1 MKLGDAKA
9 LLEQVKTFCSK
20 NNVEY
25 ELFENA
31 PGAPHLMYGGGGVVA
46 ASSAPERIVGDKK
59 ELTEEDLKPPPP
71 PPAPVPAFGFG
82 YAGFGAVPAGIF
94 GAPMPA
100 PSFSFGAGVYHVS
113 HLAPK
118 PPEKKKEYGVDYI

>member
-1 MKLGDAKA
+1 VYISKEELKLGDAKA

-31 PGAPHLMYGGGGVVA
+31 PVAPHLMYGGGVVA

-59 ELTEEDLKPPPP
+59 ELTESDLKPPPP
-71 PPAPVPAFGFG
+71 PPAPAFGFG
-82 YAGFGAVPAGIF
+82 YAGFGGFGVAPAAGIF

-100 PSFSFGAGVYHVS
+100 PSFSFGAGAYRVS

-118 PPEKKKEYGVDYI
+118 P